1 MKIIIQSLVL
11 ISLVFTQNYSV
22 GEQVSVFHQ
31 NAEFEVCY
39 GAEEHGYI
47 DGLVPKLSLSD
58 FNGFANG
65 GIFHV
70 IMIDMSASW

>member
-1 MKIIIQSLVL
+1 MKIIIQILVL
-11 ISLVFTQNYSV
+11 TGLVFTQNYSV
-22 GEQVSVFHQ
+22 GQQVSVVHQ
-31 NAEFEVCY
+31 NADFEICY
-39 GAEEHGYI
+39 GAEEHGYV

-58 FNGFANG
+58 FNGFTNG